1 MDLSMN
7 ARRPLRDLAGL
18 AMVAVFAL
26 AAGCSHGV
34 TQPSDTTSQP
44 AAGGPLVFRA
54 SPLDEAEI
62 RFIVPLGNLN
72 PPGHTF
78 PSDHIYFYN
87 RIPNTPFTGPVPVYA
102 PGDGRVQFILQSGV
116 ESQLGVRTGSFI
128 YYLDHIV
135 LDAPIQIGVTL
146 TAGQRIGVTGSVAYG
161 IDLGVIN
168 DQKTVYFVNPP
179 RFPGTSVH
187 GDAPLPYYEEPL
199 RSRLYARVQAV
210 GSNQDGRFGYDEAG
224 KLVGDWFVEGTPV
237 GESAV
242 ASAWPRHL
250 AFVYDNYDP
259 SRVRVAIGG
268 TLPLVGAFAAA
279 SNGPDPRD
287 VTPGSGKV
295 VYRLLQAGGPG
306 DAPGAQRGVMAVQ
319 MLDATTLIVD
329 VDPSATATDVA
340 LGPTARRYVR

>member
-1 MDLSMN
+1 MAS
-7 ARRPLRDLAGL
+7 LAL
-18 AMVAVFAL
+18 VSA
-26 AAGCSHGV
+26 CSHGM
-34 TQPSDTTSQP
+34 TEPSDPTSQTTQ
-44 AAGGPLVFRA
+44 GGPLVFRA

-87 RIPNTPFTGPVPVYA
+87 RIPNTPFTGAVPVYA

-128 YYLDHIV
+128 YYLAHIV
-135 LDAPIQIGVTL
+135 LDAAIQTGVTL

-168 DQKTVYFVNPP
+168 EQKSVFFVNPL

-187 GDAPLPYYEEPL
+187 GDAPLPYFEEPL
-199 RSRLYARVQAV
+199 RSRMYARVQAV
-210 GSNQDGRFGYDEAG
+210 GSNRDGRFAFDEAG
-224 KLVGDWFVEGTPV
+224 RLVGDWFLEGTPV
-237 GESAV
+237 SESAV

-259 SRVRVAIGG
+259 ASVRVAIGG
-268 TLPLVGAFAAA
+268 TLPLVGAFAVA

-287 VTPGSGKV
+287 ITPGSGTV

-306 DAPGAQRGVMAVQ
+306 DAPGTPRGVMAVQ
-319 MLDATTLIVD
+319 MLDASTLIVD
-329 VDPSATATDVA
+329 VDPSATATDMA
-340 LGPTARRYVR
+340 LGPAARRYVR